1 MTPFL
6 HLVARDIYENY
17 QDSTASLCVVLPN
30 KRGALYLRQHLAKVF
45 NKTIWLPA
53 IISAEDLVAELSGL
67 SGIDQIDL
75 ICELY
80 ESYVKVLGDKAEP
93 FDAFVKWGNLM
104 LQDFNEADRYLV
116 DTKALYQNLKEIRE
130 IENWSLSAELLTP
143 TQQDYILF
151 MSQMGSIYE
160 EFKAKL
166 ISKKIA
172 YQGLQYRKAVEQY
185 ADSEYLRKF
194 SDILFCGFNA
204 LNKAETIIF
213 SDLIRQK
220 KARILWDADR
230 YYLEQEDY
238 EAGLFLRKN
247 FKIPALKNSSF
258 ISDDF
263 KDIPKH
269 IEIVAVPKQVGQA
282 HVAAEQLKNWIV
294 KGCSLDKTAIVLAD
308 ESLLFPLLSLL
319 PQEVKHV
326 NITMEY
332 PVRLTPAYDLAE
344 SLIQLHYSVQKQG
357 ASGQFYFQDVLR
369 VLHNIFF
376 AKYFHLYSKHV
387 SIQDVIQKIIQKNY
401 VWISVSLLEELFQDD
416 FEFIKSL
423 FFPWPDSRVG
433 ISAMEMLW
441 KSFSEYEDE
450 ILLSVEKEYVF
461 VFKKYFNR
469 LKSLIEEHPF
479 LNSISTLRSLFRQIV
494 GAATVPFIGEPL
506 RGLQIMGVLET
517 RTLDFE
523 QVMVLGVNEGVLP
536 SGKSINSFIPNDLK
550 RFHQMPL
557 YGDKDAIYAYHFY
570 RLLQRS
576 QQILITYNTETD
588 KFGSGEKSRFI
599 TQLQFE
605 LKKYQPNTYIEE
617 KITTVSEVPAT
628 GKIPI
633 TISKTNNSMLPIW
646 NKLTVKGE
654 FNGLSPSALINYKEC
669 PLRFYFRYGAGIKE
683 TEEIEETA
691 ESNTMGSILHES
703 LEALYTP
710 YISKVLKPEDIEA
723 CLAQKNKVV
732 DEKFSHYFSHQESR
746 FGKNYL
752 MLQVLYVYVEKL
764 LKLDLALMKNKNGH
778 VLTLMALE
786 KKMEA
791 ELEVRANGEVF
802 KININGTAD
811 RIDRYG
817 NTVRIIDY
825 KSSTKPDDKFV
836 FENFESLFTDP
847 KYNKMLQLFIY
858 AWLAV
863 KNNLVKVED
872 LSPMIIPFKKFEE
885 PKVIFQG
892 KGKDKIPLQ
901 FTDELLSDFETFLS
915 EYISRILNK
924 DIPFTQTE
932 ENKTC
937 QYCAYRSICNE
948 NG

>member
-1 MTPFL
+1 MIPFL
-6 HLVARDIYENY
+6 HLVAQDIFEHH
-17 QDSTASLCVVLPN
+17 QDNTASLCVVLPN

-45 NKTIWLPA
+45 NKTIWLPT

-67 SGIDQIDL
+67 TGIDNIDL

-80 ESYVKVLGDKAEP
+80 ESYVKVLGNQAEP
-93 FDAFVKWGNLM
+93 FDAFVKWGNLI

-130 IENWSLSAELLTP
+130 IENWSLSAEELTP

-151 MSQMGSIYE
+151 MSQMGTIYD
-160 EFKAKL
+160 EFKSKL
-166 ISKKIA
+166 ISKKVA
-172 YQGLQYRKAVEQY
+172 YQGLQYRQAVEQY
-185 ADSEYLRKF
+185 SESEYLKKF
-194 SDILFCGFNA
+194 SHILFCGFNA

-213 SDLIRQK
+213 SDLIRRK
-220 KARILWDADR
+220 KAGILWDADR
-230 YYLEQEDY
+230 YYLDQEDY

-247 FKIPALKNSSF
+247 FKIPGLKNNRF

-263 KDIPKH
+263 KAVPKH
-269 IEIVAVPKQVGQA
+269 IDVVAVPKQVGQA
-282 HVAAEQLKNWIV
+282 HVAASQLKDWIE
-294 KGCSLDKTAIVLAD
+294 KGYSLDKTAIVLAD

-357 ASGQFYFQDVLR
+357 TSGQFYFQDVLR
-369 VLHNIFF
+369 VLHNTFF
-376 AKYFHLYSKHV
+376 AKYFHLYAKRV

-401 VWISVSLLEELFQDD
+401 VWISVSLLEDLFQED
-416 FEFIKSL
+416 FEHVRNLFSL
-423 FFPWPDSRVG
+423 WKDSQAG
-433 ISAMEMLW
+433 IFALDTLW
-441 KSFSEYEDE
+441 KSFSEHEDDMMS
-450 ILLSVEKEYVF
+450 SVEKEYVF
-461 VFKKYFNR
+461 VFRKYFNR
-469 LKSLIEEHPF
+469 LRSLIEEHEF
-479 LNSISTLRSLFRQIV
+479 LNSISTLRSLFKQIV

-523 QVMVLGVNEGVLP
+523 QVMILGVNEGILP

-550 RFHQMPL
+550 RYHQMPL

-570 RLLQRS
+570 RLLQKAG
-576 QQILITYNTETD
+576 QILMTYNTETD

-605 LKKYQPNTYIEE
+605 LKKYQPETYIEE
-617 KITTVSEVPAT
+617 KMTTVSEIPST
-628 GKIPI
+628 GRMPI
-633 TISKTNNSMLPIW
+633 VISKTETSLRPIL

-654 FNGLSPSALINYKEC
+654 FNGLSPSALISHKEC
-669 PLRFYFRYGAGIKE
+669 ALRFYFRYGAGIKE
-683 TEEIEETA
+683 TEEVEEIA

-703 LEALYTP
+703 LESLYTP
-710 YISKVLKPEDIEA
+710 FVARVLKPEDVEV
-723 CLAQKNKVV
+723 CLAQKNKIV
-732 DEKFSHYFSHQESR
+732 DKKFSHYFSQQESR

-764 LKLDLALMKNKNGH
+764 LKSDLTLLKNKTGH
-778 VLTLMALE
+778 YLTLLALE

-791 ELEVRANGEVF
+791 ELDVHVNGEVLRVY
-802 KININGTAD
+802 INGTAD

-817 NTVRIIDY
+817 NSVRIIDY
-825 KSSTKPDDKFV
+825 KSSVKQDDKFE
-836 FENFESLFTDP
+836 FENFEHLFADV

-863 KNNLVKVED
+863 KNNLAKVEE

-885 PKVIFQG
+885 PKVIFQRN
-892 KGKDKIPLQ
+892 GKDKMPLQ
-901 FTDELLSDFETFLS
+901 FTNELLHDFETFLS

-924 DIPFTQTE
+924 EIPFTQTE

-937 QYCAYRSICNE
+937 QYCAYRAICNE